1 MKKLSYELMKS
12 YRNLII
18 LFSISYMI
26 TMLFFSS
33 YIKNAAYLDIEVI
46 NGFINYEMNGIEE
59 KLKKG
64 ENFEEIFLEALEE
77 CPKIQGITVI
87 FKNTGKYYSYDLK
100 EEFINLLNETNIYEE
115 IQSLGFY
122 KYEFLNKKIEI
133 DGKNTIE
140 ILIIKDMKED
150 RKIILSILE
159 ASFVLIFITI
169 ITSVVIA
176 KRFYN
181 KIIPPL
187 ENLRDITNKVNLENM
202 NYKLESKNNFVE
214 FNSIIN
220 SYNNMLK
227 RLQSQTEA
235 QINFVNSASHEMKTP
250 IFIISGYINLIKRW
264 GIENKDIVIEALN
277 SIEEETKNMSSLISK
292 LLFLAKD
299 DYDEK
304 ENKNFNISKAI
315 TEIINDLK
323 IIYPNQKINFSSKK
337 SFINSDYHLIRQLFL
352 NLIEN
357 AIKYGRDKEIY
368 INIRENKNIIVDIID
383 NGEGISQENLKH
395 IFDRFFRVDKA
406 RSREMKSHGL
416 GLSIVKKIVETLN
429 IDLDIRSELNK
440 GTIVTL
446 TLPLK

>member
-133 DGKNTIE
+133 DRKNTIE

-169 ITSVVIA
+169 ITSIVIA

>member
-64 ENFEEIFLEALEE
+64 ENFEEIFLEALGE

-169 ITSVVIA
+169 ITSIVIA

>member
-169 ITSVVIA
+169 ITSIVIA

-304 ENKNFNISKAI
+304 ENKNFNISEAI

-357 AIKYGRDKEIY
+357 AIKYERDKEIY

-383 NGEGISQENLKH
+383 NVEGISQENLKH

>member
-169 ITSVVIA
+169 ITSIVIA

-304 ENKNFNISKAI
+304 ENKNFNISEAI

-406 RSREMKSHGL
+406 RSRERKVRTWSFN
-416 GLSIVKKIVETLN
+416 SKKNSRNFKYRL
-429 IDLDIRSELNK
+429 RYK
-440 GTIVTL
+440 
-446 TLPLK
+446 K

>member
-133 DGKNTIE
+133 NGKNTIE

-169 ITSVVIA
+169 ITSIVIA

>member
-33 YIKNAAYLDIEVI
+33 YIKNTAYLDIEVI

-169 ITSVVIA
+169 ITSIVIA

>member
-169 ITSVVIA
+169 ITSIVIA

-181 KIIPPL
+181 KIL
-187 ENLRDITNKVNLENM
+187 H
-202 NYKLESKNNFVE
+202 Y
-214 FNSIIN
+214 
-220 SYNNMLK
+220 
-227 RLQSQTEA
+227 
-235 QINFVNSASHEMKTP
+235 
-250 IFIISGYINLIKRW
+250 FIII
-264 GIENKDIVIEALN
+264 
-277 SIEEETKNMSSLISK
+277 
-292 LLFLAKD
+292 
-299 DYDEK
+299 
-304 ENKNFNISKAI
+304 
-315 TEIINDLK
+315 
-323 IIYPNQKINFSSKK
+323 KINIYTVIYSKYK
-337 SFINSDYHLIRQLFL
+337 
-352 NLIEN
+352 
-357 AIKYGRDKEIY
+357 
-368 INIRENKNIIVDIID
+368 
-383 NGEGISQENLKH
+383 
-395 IFDRFFRVDKA
+395 
-406 RSREMKSHGL
+406 
-416 GLSIVKKIVETLN
+416 
-429 IDLDIRSELNK
+429 
-440 GTIVTL
+440 
-446 TLPLK
+446 

>member
-169 ITSVVIA
+169 ITSIVIA

-337 SFINSDYHLIRQLFL
+337 SFINSDYHLIRQFFL

>member
-77 CPKIQGITVI
+77 YPKIQGITVI

-169 ITSVVIA
+169 ITSIVIA

-304 ENKNFNISKAI
+304 ENKNFNISEAI

>member
-46 NGFINYEMNGIEE
+46 NGFINYEVNGIEE

-169 ITSVVIA
+169 ITSIVIA

>member
-169 ITSVVIA
+169 ITSIVIA

-299 DYDEK
+299 DYAEK
-304 ENKNFNISKAI
+304 ENKNFNISEAI

>member
-169 ITSVVIA
+169 ITSIVIA

-304 ENKNFNISKAI
+304 ENKNFNISEAI

-383 NGEGISQENLKH
+383 NGEVISQENLKH
-395 IFDRFFRVDKA
+395 IFDRFFRGDKA

>member
-59 KLKKG
+59 KFKKG

-169 ITSVVIA
+169 ITSIVIA

>member
-59 KLKKG
+59 QLKKG
-64 ENFEEIFLEALEE
+64 ENFEEIFLKALEE
-77 CPKIQGITVI
+77 CTKIQGITVI

-169 ITSVVIA
+169 ITSIVIA

>member
-169 ITSVVIA
+169 ITSIVIA

-235 QINFVNSASHEMKTP
+235 QINFVNSASYEMKTP

-304 ENKNFNISKAI
+304 ENKNFNISEAI

>member
-169 ITSVVIA
+169 ITSIVIA

-264 GIENKDIVIEALN
+264 GIENKDIVIKALN

-304 ENKNFNISKAI
+304 ENKNFNISEAI

>member
-169 ITSVVIA
+169 IISIVIA

>member
-169 ITSVVIA
+169 ITSIVIA

-227 RLQSQTEA
+227 RLQLQTEA

-304 ENKNFNISKAI
+304 ENKNFNISEAI

>member
-169 ITSVVIA
+169 ITSIVIA

-277 SIEEETKNMSSLISK
+277 SIEEETKNTSSLISK

-304 ENKNFNISKAI
+304 ENKNFNISEAI

>member
-169 ITSVVIA
+169 ITSIVIA

-235 QINFVNSASHEMKTP
+235 QINFVNSTSHEMKTP

-277 SIEEETKNMSSLISK
+277 SIEEETKNMYSLISK

>member
-33 YIKNAAYLDIEVI
+33 YINNAAYLDIEVI

-169 ITSVVIA
+169 ITSIVIA

-304 ENKNFNISKAI
+304 ENKNFNISEAI

-416 GLSIVKKIVETLN
+416 GLSIVKKIVKTLN

>member
-169 ITSVVIA
+169 ITSIVIA

-220 SYNNMLK
+220 SYNNMFK

-277 SIEEETKNMSSLISK
+277 SIEEETKNMYSLISK

>member
-159 ASFVLIFITI
+159 ASFILIFITI
-169 ITSVVIA
+169 ITSIVIA

-187 ENLRDITNKVNLENM
+187 ENLKEITNKVSLENM
-202 NYKLESKNNFVE
+202 DYKLEIKNNFVE
-214 FNSIIN
+214 FNSIIS
-220 SYNNMLK
+220 SYNSMLK

-250 IFIISGYINLIKRW
+250 IFIISGYVNLIKRW

-304 ENKNFNISKAI
+304 ENKNFNISEAI

>member
-169 ITSVVIA
+169 ITSIVIA

-395 IFDRFFRVDKA
+395 IFDRFFRVDKP

>member
-169 ITSVVIA
+169 ITSIVIA

-277 SIEEETKNMSSLISK
+277 SIEEETKNMYSLISK

>member
-33 YIKNAAYLDIEVI
+33 YIKNVAYLDIEVI

-169 ITSVVIA
+169 ITSIVIA

>member
-169 ITSVVIA
+169 ITSIVIA

-264 GIENKDIVIEALN
+264 GIENKDIVIEALK

-304 ENKNFNISKAI
+304 ENKNFNISEAI

>member
-140 ILIIKDMKED
+140 ILIIKDMKKD

-169 ITSVVIA
+169 ITSIVIA

-304 ENKNFNISKAI
+304 ENKNFNISEAI

-429 IDLDIRSELNK
+429 IDLDIRSGLNK

>member
-140 ILIIKDMKED
+140 ILTIKDMKED

-169 ITSVVIA
+169 ITSIVIA

-304 ENKNFNISKAI
+304 ENKNFNISEAI

>member
-169 ITSVVIA
+169 ITSIVIA

-235 QINFVNSASHEMKTP
+235 QINFVNRTTGPSYRHNFT
-250 IFIISGYINLIKRW
+250 IRGYINLIKRW

>member
-100 EEFINLLNETNIYEE
+100 EEFNNLLNETNIYEE

-140 ILIIKDMKED
+140 ILIIKYMKED

-169 ITSVVIA
+169 ITSIVIA

-304 ENKNFNISKAI
+304 ENKNFNISEAI

>member
-1 MKKLSYELMKS
+1 MKKSSYELMKS

-169 ITSVVIA
+169 ITSIVIA

-304 ENKNFNISKAI
+304 ENKNFNISEAI

>member
-169 ITSVVIA
+169 ITSIVIA

-304 ENKNFNISKAI
+304 ENKNFNISEAI

-429 IDLDIRSELNK
+429 IDLDIRSGLNK

>member
-159 ASFVLIFITI
+159 ASFILIFITI
-169 ITSVVIA
+169 IISIIIA

-181 KIIPPL
+181 KIILPL
-187 ENLRDITNKVNLENM
+187 ENLKEITNKVNLENM
-202 NYKLESKNNFVE
+202 DYKLEIKNNFVE
-214 FNSIIN
+214 FNSIIS

-250 IFIISGYINLIKRW
+250 IFIISGYVNLIKRW

-299 DYDEK
+299 DYNER
-304 ENKNFNISKAI
+304 ENKNFDISEVI

-323 IIYPNQKINFSSKK
+323 IIYPNQKINFSSKE
-337 SFINSDYHLIRQLFL
+337 SFINSDYHLIRQLFF

>member
-169 ITSVVIA
+169 ITSIVIA

-337 SFINSDYHLIRQLFL
+337 SFINSDYHLIRQLFF

>member
-33 YIKNAAYLDIEVI
+33 YIKNTAYLDIEVI

-169 ITSVVIA
+169 ITSIVIA

-304 ENKNFNISKAI
+304 ENKNFNISEAI

>member
-159 ASFVLIFITI
+159 TSFVLIFITI
-169 ITSVVIA
+169 ITSIVIA

-304 ENKNFNISKAI
+304 ENKNFNISEAI

>member
-159 ASFVLIFITI
+159 ASFFLIFITI
-169 ITSVVIA
+169 ITSIVIA